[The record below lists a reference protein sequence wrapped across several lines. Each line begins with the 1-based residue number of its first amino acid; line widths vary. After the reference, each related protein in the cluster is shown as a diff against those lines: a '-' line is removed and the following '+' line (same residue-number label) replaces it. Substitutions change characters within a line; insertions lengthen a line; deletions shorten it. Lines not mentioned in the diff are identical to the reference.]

1 MITLLITLLRVLS
14 VRPTDGGNH
23 PRKEQR
29 MPEVRGTHPM
39 KEIDR

>member
-1 MITLLITLLRVLS
+1 MIPILITLLLVITL
-14 VRPTDGGNH
+14 RPADGGNH